1 MLETI
6 GVSSMNDLLVDIP
19 QTLRLES
26 LQLPAGL
33 SEFETMAQVTALAKR
48 NRVFADRLTF
58 RGGGV
63 YRRFIPAA
71 VAAVT
76 SKPEFYTAYTPYQ
89 AEASQGTLQAIFE
102 FQTLIA
108 ELTALDVANASL
120 YDGATAVAEA
130 AMMAFVQ
137 TGRNEV
143 IVSGYVH
150 PEYVQVL
157 RAFGDGRGIKVR
169 KDGEPN
175 KKTAAVIFQQPDF
188 LGLLVDPRALTAAA
202 HDAGALAIAVVDPIS
217 LAVLAPPGEYGADI
231 AVGEG
236 QQLGMAPS
244 FGGPHVGFI
253 ACRKEL
259 VRKLPGRLVGTAHDV
274 QGRRG
279 FVLALAAREQHIRRE
294 KATSNICT
302 NHSLCALAAA
312 VYLTYMGPYGLRQV
326 AEVSFKRAHALA
338 ERLAAL
344 PGWPRLSEPELMRH
358 YSRLASLNYSISENF
373 YPLGSCTM
381 KYNPVANE
389 AAAAL
394 PGFAGLHP
402 YQDEETVQGALELMW
417 RLEQALCAVVGVDR
431 VTLQP
436 AAGAHGEWTAL
447 RMIRA
452 YQHSRGEARTEVLV
466 PDSAHGTNPAS
477 AALSGFQVVEVK
489 SGGDGRISLADLES
503 KLSPR
508 TSALMLTNPNTL
520 GLFEREILDIAELVH
535 STGAMLYYDGANLN
549 AFMGICRPGDMG
561 FDAVHMN
568 LPKTFTTSPGR
579 GGPGAG
585 PVGVKT
591 ELVPFLPSPTVERTN
606 GRLTFDHKPPQSIG
620 RVRSF
625 YGNFGM
631 LVRAYTYILA
641 MGGDG
646 LSQASRDAV
655 LSANY
660 LRKLLDGHLEMPHD
674 GPCMHE
680 FVASAHNLTVQDGV
694 RALDLAKALLDRE
707 FYAPT
712 VYFPLVVPE
721 AIMVEP
727 TETESKATLDAFAQA
742 VREIVAQAKTDPQGL
757 HQEPKRTPVGR
768 LDEVAAARRI
778 NAYLQGQSEDPVLRW
793 KAAAESPS

>member
-1 MLETI
+1 MTEPLSFELSRPAVDPPRLPELD
-6 GVSSMNDLLVDIP
+6 VSGPAPSDVLP
-19 QTLRLES
+19 PEALR
-26 LQLPAGL
+26 
-33 SEFETMAQVTALAKR
+33 
-48 NRVFADRLTF
+48 
-58 RGGGV
+58 
-63 YRRFIPAA
+63 
-71 VAAVT
+71 
-76 SKPEFYTAYTPYQ
+76 SKPP
-89 AEASQGTLQAIFE
+89 
-102 FQTLIA
+102 
-108 ELTALDVANASL
+108 
-120 YDGATAVAEA
+120 
-130 AMMAFVQ
+130 
-137 TGRNEV
+137 
-143 IVSGYVH
+143 
-150 PEYVQVL
+150 
-157 RAFGDGRGIKVR
+157 
-169 KDGEPN
+169 
-175 KKTAAVIFQQPDF
+175 
-188 LGLLVDPRALTAAA
+188 GL
-202 HDAGALAIAVVDPIS
+202 
-217 LAVLAPPGEYGADI
+217 
-231 AVGEG
+231 
-236 QQLGMAPS
+236 
-244 FGGPHVGFI
+244 
-253 ACRKEL
+253 
-259 VRKLPGRLVGTAHDV
+259 
-274 QGRRG
+274 
-279 FVLALAAREQHIRRE
+279 
-294 KATSNICT
+294 
-302 NHSLCALAAA
+302 
-312 VYLTYMGPYGLRQV
+312 
-326 AEVSFKRAHALA
+326 
-338 ERLAAL
+338 
-344 PGWPRLSEPELMRH
+344 PRLSEPEIMRH

-402 YQDEETVQGALELMW
+402 YQDEDTVQGALELMW
-417 RLEQALCAVVGVDR
+417 RLEQSLCAIVGVDR

-452 YQHSRGEARTEVLV
+452 YQHSKGETRGEVLV

-477 AALSGFQVVEVK
+477 AALSGFQVIEVR
-489 SGGDGRISLADLES
+489 SGSDGRISLADLES

-508 TSALMLTNPNTL
+508 TAALMLTNPNTL

-568 LPKTFTTSPGR
+568 LHKTFTTPHGG

-585 PVGVKT
+585 PVGVKN
-591 ELVPFLPSPTVERTN
+591 ELVPFLPSPTVERSN
-606 GRLTFDHKPPQSIG
+606 GHLELDYKRPQSIG

-646 LSQASRDAV
+646 LSQASQDAV

-660 LRKLLDGHLEMPHD
+660 LRKLVENDLEMPHD

-680 FVASAHNLTVQDGV
+680 FVASANHLNHEHGV
-694 RALDLAKALLDRE
+694 RALDVAKALLDRH

-727 TETESKATLDAFAQA
+727 TETESKATLDDFAMA
-742 VREIVAQAKTDPQGL
+742 IKEIVKEAHANPQALHDAPQKL
-757 HQEPKRTPVGR
+757 PVGR

-778 NAYLQGQSEDPVLRW
+778 NAYLQGLADDPVLRW
-793 KAAAESPS
+793 KAPPENPG

>member
-1 MLETI
+1 MTEPLSFEL
-6 GVSSMNDLLVDIP
+6 SRPAVDP
-19 QTLRLES
+19 PRLPDANVAGPS
-26 LQLPAGL
+26 PADVLP
-33 SEFETMAQVTALAKR
+33 
-48 NRVFADRLTF
+48 
-58 RGGGV
+58 RG
-63 YRRFIPAA
+63 A
-71 VAAVT
+71 
-76 SKPEFYTAYTPYQ
+76 
-89 AEASQGTLQAIFE
+89 
-102 FQTLIA
+102 
-108 ELTALDVANASL
+108 
-120 YDGATAVAEA
+120 
-130 AMMAFVQ
+130 
-137 TGRNEV
+137 
-143 IVSGYVH
+143 
-150 PEYVQVL
+150 L
-157 RAFGDGRGIKVR
+157 RAK
-169 KDGEPN
+169 
-175 KKTAAVIFQQPDF
+175 
-188 LGLLVDPRALTAAA
+188 
-202 HDAGALAIAVVDPIS
+202 
-217 LAVLAPPGEYGADI
+217 PPG
-231 AVGEG
+231 
-236 QQLGMAPS
+236 L
-244 FGGPHVGFI
+244 
-253 ACRKEL
+253 
-259 VRKLPGRLVGTAHDV
+259 
-274 QGRRG
+274 
-279 FVLALAAREQHIRRE
+279 
-294 KATSNICT
+294 
-302 NHSLCALAAA
+302 
-312 VYLTYMGPYGLRQV
+312 
-326 AEVSFKRAHALA
+326 
-338 ERLAAL
+338 
-344 PGWPRLSEPELMRH
+344 PRLSEPEIMRH
-358 YSRLASLNYSISENF
+358 YSRMASLNYSISENF

-381 KYNPVANE
+381 KYNPVVNE

-394 PGFAGLHP
+394 PGFADLHP

-417 RLEQALCAVVGVDR
+417 RLEQALCAIVGVDR

-568 LPKTFTTSPGR
+568 LHKTFTTPHGG

-585 PVGVKT
+585 PVGVKS
-591 ELVPFLPSPTVERTN
+591 ELVPFLPAPTVERTN
-606 GRLTFDHKPPQSIG
+606 GRLTLDHKRPQSIG

-631 LVRAYTYILA
+631 LVRAYSYILA

-768 LDEVAAARRI
+768 LDEVAAARQI